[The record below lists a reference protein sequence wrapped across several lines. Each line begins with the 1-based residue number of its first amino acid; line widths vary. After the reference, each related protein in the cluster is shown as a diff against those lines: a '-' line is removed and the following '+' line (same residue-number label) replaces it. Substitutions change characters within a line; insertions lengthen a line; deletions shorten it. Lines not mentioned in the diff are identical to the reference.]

1 MAKDYPTAGYVL
13 ALIGGI
19 LELIAGIPLAFLG
32 GAAGII
38 GGLAAA
44 PLAVC
49 LIWPLICGILII
61 VGAVWMKSGEPG
73 KVKKGG
79 ILALIFAILGG
90 FNIFA
95 LIGGILGLV
104 WKPPQRAPPPAPAP
118 PPPPPPPPM

>member
-1 MAKDYPTAGYVL
+1 MAGDYPVAGFVL

-19 LELIAGIPLAFLG
+19 LEIIAGIPLALLG
-32 GAAGII
+32 GFAGFI

-44 PLAVC
+44 PVVIC

-61 VGAVWMKSGEPG
+61 VGAVWMKSGEPD

-79 ILALIFAILGG
+79 ILTLIFAILGG
-90 FNIFA
+90 FNILA
-95 LIGGILGLV
+95 LIGGILGMI
-104 WKPPQRAPPPAPAP
+104 WKPPQRAPPPTAP